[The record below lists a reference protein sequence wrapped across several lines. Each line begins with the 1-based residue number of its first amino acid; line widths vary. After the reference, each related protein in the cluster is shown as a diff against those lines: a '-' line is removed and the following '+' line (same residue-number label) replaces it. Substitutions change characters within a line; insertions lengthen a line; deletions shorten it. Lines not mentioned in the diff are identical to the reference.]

1 VVTATLGTS
10 TKSVIFTVST
20 NTSQS
25 RVGSLQC
32 DPDGLSAGGSAL
44 CTVALQDVDPLSTAT
59 VTLSSSVESVKLP
72 ASITTRPGQ
81 SSIDFQIDAT
91 SADAASAVIT
101 AETESSSAQQTVK
114 VRSEALRAPERQFA
128 RVDHALQFQVSAADS
143 SAIATLGQLPAGARF
158 AAGVFEWTPNSAQ
171 IGDYE
176 VAFAATVDGRP
187 TTRRVPIAVESGA
200 PVIEAAVNAASRSA
214 QSACSPGAIASLRG
228 RWLDGAVVRI
238 NGERARVLAA
248 AETRVDFLCPNAIA
262 GSQLEIV
269 AETAAGVSAPA
280 SVQSQETTPGLFS
293 ADGSGSGEGM
303 VMHAGSSAFTG
314 VRKYAS
320 TALPAA
326 PGDMLVAYATGVDN
340 AVRLKA
346 IVGGVEVT
354 PDAVT
359 PVDGAPGLFRVS
371 LTVPVQI
378 VPASRIAVS
387 LQCDSASGTSRKSN
401 EVWIAVESGE
411 RARFTR

>member
-1 VVTATLGTS
+1 VTATLGST

-25 RVGSLQC
+25 RIGSLQC
-32 DPDGLSAGGSAL
+32 DPDGLAAGGSAL
-44 CTVALQDVDPLSTAT
+44 CTVALQDVDPLSATT

-81 SSIDFQIDAT
+81 SSVDFQIDAT

-114 VRSEALRAPERQFA
+114 VRSEALQAPGQQYA
-128 RVDHALQFQVSAADS
+128 RVDQALRFPVSTADS

-158 AAGVFEWTPNSAQ
+158 EGGVFDWTPNSAQ
-171 IGDYE
+171 MGEFE
-176 VAFAATVDGRP
+176 VAFSATVDGRP
-187 TTRRVPIAVESGA
+187 TTRRVPIVVESGA

-214 QSACSPGAIASLRG
+214 QSTCSPGAIASLRG

-238 NGERARVLAA
+238 NGEKATVLAA
-248 AETRVDFLCPNAIA
+248 AETRVDFLCPNAIT

-280 SVQSQETTPGLFS
+280 RVQSRETTPGLFS
-293 ADGSGSGEGM
+293 ADGSGAGEGM
-303 VMHAGSSAFTG
+303 VMHAGTSAFTG

-326 PGDMLVAYATGVDN
+326 PGDVLVAYATGIDK

-346 IVGGVEVT
+346 TVGGVEVT

-359 PVDGAPGLFRVS
+359 PVDGAPGLFRVA

-378 VPASRIAVS
+378 APASRIAVS
-387 LQCDSASGTSRKSN
+387 LESYSASGTSSKSN
-401 EVWIAVESGE
+401 EVWIAVESG
-411 RARFTR
+411 ASAGLTR